1 MCLGGDGGYRPI
13 ALVIGAIRKAGN
25 KNPSSRAPSSSTTP
39 PGGRPGTIDT
49 MKTNDNPSVTASPR
63 GGVGSNVTGTRSTAT
78 RVNVI
83 RRSCLASLRL
93 NGEAGRT
100 ARAAPKVPRPRHGG
114 RGAGMD
120 VVGGSRSGRGGA
132 GEEGRALRAEH
143 PQGCRRAV
151 RAAIVAQANRGK
163 SNAGKTG
170 TTGRSRVTTGGAK
183 GGRKVNGTG
192 K

>member
-1 MCLGGDGGYRPI
+1 VGIDRPLRHTTPCVR
-13 ALVIGAIRKAGN
+13 AV
-25 KNPSSRAPSSSTTP
+25 KNHSSRAPSSSTTP

-78 RVNVI
+78 KVNAI

-100 ARAAPKVPRPRHGG
+100 AQAVPKVHRPRYMVVGG
-114 RGAGMD
+114 TGMD
-120 VVGGSRSGRGGA
+120 VVGGSRLGRGGA
-132 GEEGRALRAEH
+132 CEKGRALRTEH
-143 PQGCRRAV
+143 LRRCRRAV

-163 SNAGKTG
+163 TNAGKTG